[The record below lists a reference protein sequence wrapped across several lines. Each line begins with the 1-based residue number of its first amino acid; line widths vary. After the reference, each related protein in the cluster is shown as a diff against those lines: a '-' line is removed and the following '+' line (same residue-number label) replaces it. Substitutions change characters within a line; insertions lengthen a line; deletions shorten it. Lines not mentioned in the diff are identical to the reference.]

1 MGRVEAFPLRVHE
14 DADLSIVNFEDRLEL
29 KLTNKITGV
38 FSEKPYYKL
47 EKGIDVHEAVKI
59 DIIVYHMHNDIGLDV
74 WDSEKS
80 E

>member
-1 MGRVEAFPLRVHE
+1 MRVHKNAE
-14 DADLSIVNFEDRLEL
+14 LSIANFEDRLEITL
-29 KLTNKITGV
+29 SNKITGAT
-38 FSEKPYYKL
+38 SKRMYYKL